1 MWSAEFSLNGKS
13 TPIANVKHAQEYGII
28 MGTSH
33 HEPLFRAGS
42 EWQKVCHQYGTSN
55 LWDFAR
61 NKQAITDFWEDG
73 IKRNQNFDNLI
84 TLGMRGE
91 SDSALEGSDQEN
103 IELLKDII
111 RTQKGLLKK
120 YNLEHAPQIL
130 AVYKEVEKYW
140 YGTAEVEGLKDWDVL
155 I

>member
-13 TPIANVKHAQEYGII
+13 SPIANAKHAQEYGII

-42 EWQKVCHQYGTSN
+42 EWQKVYSQYGTSN

-73 IKRNQNFDNLI
+73 IKRNQDFDNLI

-91 SDSALEGSDQEN
+91 SDSALEGSDKEN
-103 IELLKDII
+103 IDLLKDII
-111 RTQKGLLKK
+111 LTQKELLKK

-130 AVYKEVEKYW
+130 PFIRKLRSTGMALPGWK
-140 YGTAEVEGLKDWDVL
+140 G
-155 I
+155 